1 MKPYYVIGGVGLVR
15 GRIRGFQ
22 PAMIAA
28 ARRANEAMH
37 AVDWRGAVPCS
48 NVNHVIRY
56 GAEAKQEVE
65 LRLNRGRSE
74 IEAATQISLPEAQKL
89 ESIPESLRKLC
100 EAEINR
106 VFSELSHRYAF
117 PPIKIA

>member
-1 MKPYYVIGGVGLVR
+1 MNPYYVIGGVGLVR

-37 AVDWRGAVPCS
+37 TVDWRGTVPCP

-56 GAEAKQEVE
+56 GAEAKKEVE
-65 LRLNRGRSE
+65 LKLNRTRKE
-74 IEAATQISLPEAQKL
+74 IEVATQISLPVAQKL
-89 ESIPESLRKLC
+89 ESDPEALRMLC
-100 EAEINR
+100 EAEIDR
-106 VFSELSHRYAF
+106 VFVELSTRYGF
-117 PPIKIA
+117 PSLKIA

>member
-37 AVDWRGAVPCS
+37 SVEWSGTVPCS
-48 NVNHVIRY
+48 NVNHIIRY
-56 GAEAKQEVE
+56 GAEAKESVE
-65 LRLNRGRSE
+65 LKLNRARKE
-74 IEAATQISLPEAQKL
+74 IEVVTQISLPAAQKL
-89 ESIPESLRKLC
+89 ESNPEALRRLC
-100 EAEINR
+100 EAEVNR
-106 VFSELSHRYAF
+106 VLFELSTRYGF
-117 PPIKIA
+117 PSLKIE